1 MNNLFEDARKESRQD
16 VAKLSD
22 KQRAGF
28 HIWFSLAGLIM
39 LWFIPNLFQIDT
51 WKVLLLNKEMLGEFN
66 GIFIASF
73 ILIALSTISYEHG
86 LQLGTFTLRT
96 AYLIWGCSLVLMLS
110 GHIDAGQLIILG
122 FVVIFKRGWML
133 VSFIL
138 SIWWMI
144 VFYTINQALTND
156 VGLAFICGVAEGFVA
171 SLIMNSLI
179 NIMTS
184 KKRRCENKALREEL

>member
-1 MNNLFEDARKESRQD
+1 MSNLFEDARKEARED

-22 KQRAGF
+22 EQRAGF

-39 LWFIPNLFQIDT
+39 LWLIPNLFHIDT
-51 WKVLLLNKEMLGEFN
+51 WKVLLVNKEMLGEFN

-73 ILIALSTISYEHG
+73 VLIALSTISYEHG
-86 LQLGTFTLRT
+86 LQFGTFNLRT
-96 AYLIWGCSLVLMLS
+96 AYLIWGCSLALTLS
-110 GHIDAGQLIILG
+110 GHIDPGQLIVLG
-122 FVVIFKRGWML
+122 FVVIFKRGWIL
-133 VSFIL
+133 VSFVF

-144 VFYTINQALTND
+144 IFYTINRGLTDD

-171 SLIMNSLI
+171 SLVMNSLV